1 MNSIL
6 IHLLSHFYSLCI
18 CSSIFHFLFIHILFP
33 QSLSGLSHTRALS
46 LSLSLSL
53 SHSRLAGTRALICHF
68 TLKNI
73 DLTYNTI
80 SGIKLKTSLW
90 DSERRWRW
98 WLSLLWRGQQVLLF
112 LWRFYN
118 FICNSVKIVY
128 EFVITLMTC
137 EMWNVNGEKKRK
149 EKKK

>member
-18 CSSIFHFLFIHILFP
+18 CSSIFFFLYIFYFP
-33 QSLSGLSHTRALS
+33 KVFLVSPTPELS

-98 WLSLLWRGQQVLLF
+98 WLSLLWRGQQVLWF